1 VSATPGGS
9 DTYIQF
15 NNSGSFGGSANLTW
29 DGVNVQ
35 LGATGA
41 LRFAD
46 TDSSNYIGLKA
57 PGTVAAN
64 VTFTLPDAD
73 GTSGQFLKTDG
84 SGALSWSTPTG
95 GGDVTGP
102 SSTLDIQIAVFS
114 GTSGKVIR
122 SIQTTGIA
130 RFADPAFYEGYLK
143 SNGEAYFDG
152 VVSIQNASGGSEGL
166 RMTPVGGGSSHS
178 VVLQA
183 PTTGGN
189 SVFILPAGTGTNGQ
203 VLTTNG
209 TGTLS
214 WSTVSASPGGS
225 TTQIQFNSSGSF
237 GGSANLTW
245 DGTNVQLGAT
255 GALRFADTD
264 SSNYV
269 AFKAPGTVSSNVTW
283 TLPSTDGSSGQVL
296 STNGSGTLSW
306 ASSGSGIT
314 TGKAIAMSLIFGY

>member
-95 GGDVTGP
+95 GGDVVGP
-102 SSTLDIQIAVFS
+102 SSAIDNMIVVFD
-114 GTSGKVIR
+114 GTSGKLV
-122 SIQTTGIA
+122 QTPQNAGIV
-130 RFADPAFYEGYLK
+130 RFADPNFYQGYL
-143 SNGEAYFDG
+143 SPLGMGYFDTT
-152 VVSIQNASGGSEGL
+152 VEVINASGSSNGL
-166 RMTPVGGGSSHS
+166 KLIPVSGGSSHS

-189 SVFILPAGTGTNGQ
+189 SVFVLPAGTGTNGQ
-203 VLTTNG
+203 ALT
-209 TGTLS
+209 
-214 WSTVSASPGGS
+214 
-225 TTQIQFNSSGSF
+225 
-237 GGSANLTW
+237 
-245 DGTNVQLGAT
+245 
-255 GALRFADTD
+255 
-264 SSNYV
+264 
-269 AFKAPGTVSSNVTW
+269 
-283 TLPSTDGSSGQVL
+283 
-296 STNGSGTLSW
+296 TNGSGTLSW
-306 ASSGSGIT
+306 TTISGGGGFSPVT
-314 TGKAIAMSLIFGY
+314 AAMIFG